1 MPEHGNTTMHELRI
15 GLDVGGTHTDAVVVD
30 SADRVITWTKKRTTP
45 EVSEGVA
52 AALDGILE
60 QLGGQARRV
69 GRVML
74 GSTHGINAVLQR
86 KGLARVA
93 VLRLGGPA
101 TESVPPLISWPRDL
115 REAIV
120 ADVEIQ
126 PGGYYVEGRPI
137 QAPDRAR
144 MRAFL
149 ERNADRI
156 DAVAVTGVFSPA
168 YREHELEVAEL
179 VREILP
185 STVTTSL
192 SHEIGS
198 LGLLA
203 RENATV
209 LNAALSRVAAEVT
222 ASLQA
227 VLRHRGISTPTFFA
241 QNDGT
246 LMGMDLAMRFP
257 VLTIG
262 SGPANSI
269 RGAAFLTGMTD
280 ALVADVG
287 GTSTDFGV
295 LAGGFP
301 REATMGAEIAGVRT
315 NFRMPDVMSLGLG
328 GGTIVA
334 DDSDDPQVGPASL
347 GFRLTT
353 EALCFGGRTATLT
366 DAAVLAGRADIGTH
380 RPPTDLAPTLA
391 RALEI
396 VDARIADAIESMN
409 LGREMSG
416 LVVVGGGAFLIAEK
430 QQTVG
435 KVIRP
440 EHSTVAN
447 AVGVAIAPVSGSWD
461 TVVPAGRDRRRAL
474 DDACEIATARA
485 IQAGADPG
493 HVEIID
499 ITETPVGY
507 LPEPAIRLR
516 VRAAG
521 PLGWIS

>member
-1 MPEHGNTTMHELRI
+1 MSRRP
-15 GLDVGGTHTDAVVVD
+15 
-30 SADRVITWTKKRTTP
+30 WT
-45 EVSEGVA
+45 A
-52 AALDGILE
+52 YFE
-60 QLGGQARRV
+60 QLGGRATEV

-74 GSTHGINAVLQR
+74 GSTHGINAVLER

-101 TESVPPLISWPRDL
+101 TESVPPLISWPRGL
-115 REAIV
+115 REAVV
-120 ADVEIQ
+120 ADMEIL

-137 QAPDRAR
+137 RQLDRAR
-144 MRAFL
+144 VRAFL

-168 YREHELEVAEL
+168 YREQELEVAEL
-179 VREILP
+179 VHELLP
-185 STVTTSL
+185 STVTTLL

-209 LNAALSRVAAEVT
+209 LNAALSHVAAEVT

-227 VLRHRGISTPTFFA
+227 VLAHRDISAPTFFA

-246 LMGMDLAMRFP
+246 LMGMDLAMRYP

-269 RGAAFLTGMTD
+269 RGAAFLTGLTD

-295 LAGGFP
+295 LACGFP
-301 REATMGAEIAGVRT
+301 REATMGAEIADVRT

-328 GGTIVA
+328 GGTVVTA
-334 DDSDDPQVGPASL
+334 DSPGLQVGPTSL

-353 EALCFGGRTATLT
+353 EALCFGGGTATLT

-380 RPPTDLAPTLA
+380 RPSAELAPSAGAGA
-391 RALEI
+391 R
-396 VDARIADAIESMN
+396 DSRRPDR
-409 LGREMSG
+409 GCHREHEPRTG
-416 LVVVGGGAFLIAEK
+416 DE
-430 QQTVG
+430 
-435 KVIRP
+435 RP
-440 EHSTVAN
+440 RR
-447 AVGVAIAPVSGSWD
+447 G
-461 TVVPAGRDRRRAL
+461 RRRRVPHRREAA
-474 DDACEIATARA
+474 DGGQGDPPRA
-485 IQAGADPG
+485 Q
-493 HVEIID
+493 HC
-499 ITETPVGY
+499 
-507 LPEPAIRLR
+507 R
-516 VRAAG
+516 
-521 PLGWIS
+521 